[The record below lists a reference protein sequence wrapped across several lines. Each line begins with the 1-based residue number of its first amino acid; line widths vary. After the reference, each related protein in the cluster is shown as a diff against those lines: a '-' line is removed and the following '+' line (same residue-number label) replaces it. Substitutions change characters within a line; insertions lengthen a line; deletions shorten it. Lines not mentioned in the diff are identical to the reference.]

1 MNLYRLRKE
10 NQKTQQELANYL
22 NIARATYNG
31 YELEKFEPNIEALKK
46 LADYYHVSLDYL
58 VGRQFGKDL
67 GYINDFDYNF
77 IKRYLTLT
85 NDQKAFIAGSVFAQS
100 LNI

>member
-1 MNLYRLRKE
+1 MNLKELRKE
-10 NQKTQQELANYL
+10 SGKTQSDLAKVLNTSQSNY
-22 NIARATYNG
+22 G
-31 YELEKFEPNIEALKK
+31 KYELEIIEPDIRTLKM

-58 VGRQFGKDL
+58 VGRQFGKEL

>member
-1 MNLYRLRKE
+1 MNLKELRKE
-10 NQKTQQELANYL
+10 SGKTQSDLAKVLNTSQSNY
-22 NIARATYNG
+22 G
-31 YELEKFEPNIEALKK
+31 KYELEIIEPDIKTLKT
-46 LADYYHVSLDYL
+46 LADYYNVSLDYL

>member
-1 MNLYRLRKE
+1 MNLKELRKE
-10 NQKTQQELANYL
+10 SGKTQSDLAKVLNTSQSNY
-22 NIARATYNG
+22 G
-31 YELEKFEPNIEALKK
+31 KYELEIIEPDIRTLKM